1 MMKPNDINRHTDIRV
16 AAYSAFN
23 SDDAVTNKLKIDAFI
38 KGASWADKHPRNEH
52 VELSTLVK
60 RLSKEYKRYSQ
71 MCSEFTPVDK
81 LHVQQNK
88 VNIELTNLMNYI
100 EK

>member
-1 MMKPNDINRHTDIRV
+1 MMKPNDIDRHTDIRV

-81 LHVQQNK
+81 LHVQQN
-88 VNIELTNLMNYI
+88 NCLLYTSPSPRD
-100 EK
+100 

>member
-1 MMKPNDINRHTDIRV
+1 MMKPNDIDRHTDIRV
-16 AAYSAFN
+16 AAYNAFS
-23 SDDAVTNKLKIDAFI
+23 SDDAVINKLKIDAFI

-71 MCSEFTPVDK
+71 MCSEFTPIDK